1 MADLDLIAND
11 PDLAPLWQALHDRL
25 GAGKTPADIATV
37 TVPVLTPNGVAALRS
52 WLDTP
57 TQRRRGRTL
66 VPHTPNGHKVPLR
79 PLLAALDLPVEQL
92 QPLVER
98 AIGRKVVNRRED
110 RLESA
115 QLRQN
120 LWDYAATQLPH
131 LPMLLARLKAAGLD
145 NDAAPQTRRLI
156 DALCALTRELP
167 HQRPRTLAKL
177 AHDHAGDP
185 HYFDLATLPGQRLV
199 SAVAE
204 LAGRPEPTRPD
215 HVRALLAE
223 FGIIADR
230 LSATV
235 LLHQVHSL
243 GDGPIDQ
250 RLREATAPVALT
262 LLDLTLSPPRLAPT
276 PLTVVENPSV
286 LEEAIARASTLPLA
300 CTSGQLRA
308 VDHALLQL
316 AFDQGVPLRYAG
328 DLDTAGL
335 QIAATVHQLYGA
347 ELVAMDTD
355 IVHATRSTPSAVPL
369 GALPPAHGSTELGRA
384 LSTGGRIVYQEHDAV
399 LDNLLS
405 TQETSLPAPEA
416 HAPAHHQDHAA
427 VGTAHL
433 VPKSRSPRERT
444 QG

>member
-1 MADLDLIAND
+1 MADLDLIAAD
-11 PDLAPLWQALHDRL
+11 PDLAPLWQAVHDRL
-25 GAGKTPADIATV
+25 SAGKAPSDVATI
-37 TVPVLTPNGVAALRS
+37 TVPALSPSAVAALRS

-57 TQRRRGRTL
+57 AQRRRGRTS
-66 VPHTPNGHKVPLR
+66 VPHTPHGLKVPLR
-79 PLLAALDLPVEQL
+79 PLLDALDLPVEQL
-92 QPLVER
+92 QPFVER
-98 AIGRKVVNRRED
+98 AIGSKVVNRKSG

-115 QLRQN
+115 LLRQE
-120 LWDYAATQLPH
+120 LWDYAAARLPH
-131 LPMLLARLKAAGLD
+131 LPLLLARLKATGFE
-145 NDAAPQTRRLI
+145 NDAAPEIRRLV

-204 LAGRPEPTRPD
+204 LAGRPEPARPD
-215 HVRALLAE
+215 RIRALLAE

-235 LLHQVHSL
+235 LLHQVRPT
-243 GDGPIDQ
+243 GDGPIDR

-276 PLTVVENPSV
+276 PLTVVENPSI
-286 LEEAIARASTLPLA
+286 LEEALARASTLPLA

-308 VDHALLQL
+308 VDHALFQL
-316 AFDQGVPLRYAG
+316 AVDQGVPLRYAG

-347 ELVAMDTD
+347 ELVAMDAA
-355 IVHATRSTPSAVPL
+355 IVRATGSTPSAVPI
-369 GALPPAHGSTELGRA
+369 GALPPAHSSTELGRA
-384 LSTGGRIVYQEHDAV
+384 LHAGGRIVYQEHDAV
-399 LDNLLS
+399 LDRLLATEEARVPDS
-405 TQETSLPAPEA
+405 KA
-416 HAPAHHQDHAA
+416 HAPAHDAD
-427 VGTAHL
+427 
-433 VPKSRSPRERT
+433 R
-444 QG
+444 